1 MIKERL
7 RWKKDGVQ
15 EKKAR
20 KTLLYNYVTF
30 DTFFAELWQ
39 KLFLS
44 LSPPRKKTFDRT
56 ERNTDGKIQ
65 Y

>member
-1 MIKERL
+1 MKEKWCGR
-7 RWKKDGVQ
+7 K
-15 EKKAR
+15 KKAR

-30 DTFFAELWQ
+30 DTSCAELWL
-39 KLFLS
+39 KLFLP
-44 LSPPRKKTFDRT
+44 LSPPSRKKTFDRI